1 MPKMMSKNDL
11 GDIKN
16 SISRYLSM
24 REHSRLELEEK
35 LTKKHYERD
44 LIIECI
50 NEFTDKDL
58 QSDFRY
64 AESFA
69 RAKFNDHKGEN
80 FIRYSLK
87 TGPSDDFPSPP
98 REKIVLPEPLS

>member
-1 MPKMMSKNDL
+1 MPKIMSKNDL

-50 NEFTDKDL
+50 NEFSNKDL

-64 AESFA
+64 AESYA
-69 RAKFNDHKGEN
+69 RAKFNDQSFN
-80 FIRYSLK
+80 
-87 TGPSDDFPSPP
+87 
-98 REKIVLPEPLS
+98 